1 MSGAKRYLEEH
12 YNMESNITLEQYL
25 RTYKNGRSCNNV
37 DIYGIDDE
45 TYELFIGCL
54 SYEDLSFKEY
64 EDLKDLKVIFIND
77 SNIIVYIN
85 DKDKYI
91 EYYDLW

>member
-1 MSGAKRYLEEH
+1 MSGAKRYLKEH

-25 RTYKNGRSCNNV
+25 RTYKNGVWYGNV
-37 DIYGIDDE
+37 DIYGVDTE
-45 TYELFIGCL
+45 TYEICIGCL
-54 SYEDLSFKEY
+54 SYEDLT